1 MKRKMSEQTKN
12 ANLGVRQRRR
22 KCYGDHRQKDSVLK
36 KEAPWGSNKTVHEE
50 EDERAKEERM
60 EQRKKKRVD
69 EEREKEKSK
78 KKIKIPAIDFNFKI
92 SNNFN

>member
-36 KEAPWGSNKTVHEE
+36 KEAPWGSNKTVHVYLKHVKPEGG
-50 EDERAKEERM
+50 
-60 EQRKKKRVD
+60 
-69 EEREKEKSK
+69 SY
-78 KKIKIPAIDFNFKI
+78 
-92 SNNFN
+92 

>member
-50 EDERAKEERM
+50 EETTKKLCE
-60 EQRKKKRVD
+60 KKKRQ
-69 EEREKEKSK
+69 REG
-78 KKIKIPAIDFNFKI
+78 
-92 SNNFN
+92 